1 MQCST
6 KKQEIREEM
15 KKLRRQLGKNEVMEK
30 SGAVCGAFLRSD
42 FFLNSRT
49 ICVYMSAFNEVDTSA
64 VLKACAFF
72 GKKILLPVTEGDE
85 IYVCRYAGETS
96 EGAFGIRE
104 PRKKIREDKHS
115 AEVFIV
121 PALAFDRRGARVGF
135 GKGFYDRL
143 LEGTKAVKIGF
154 LYDFQLVDYINSK
167 EHDINMD
174 YLITESR
181 VIDCASE
188 I

>member
-1 MQCST
+1 
-6 KKQEIREEM
+6 M
-15 KKLRRQLGKNEVMEK
+15 KKLRRQLDKNEIKEK
-30 SGAVCGAFLRSD
+30 SAAVCGAFLRSG
-42 FFLNSRT
+42 FFLNSNT
-49 ICVYMSAFNEVDTSA
+49 VCVYMSAFKEVDTSA
-64 VLKACAFF
+64 VLKACVFF
-72 GKKILLPVTEGDE
+72 GKKILVPVTDGSD
-85 IYVCRYAGETS
+85 IYTCLLNGKTT
-96 EGAFGIRE
+96 EGAFGICE
-104 PRKKIREDKHS
+104 PEERMRQDKHS
-115 AEVFIV
+115 ADVFIV

-154 LYDFQLVDYINSK
+154 LYDFQLVDYISCK